1 MVALAE
7 TAPLW
12 SKDVRTLLYGV
23 ALTPIRG
30 GTAMTGASDL
40 LLETSDNGNTA
51 AVIVHGSLE
60 SATADELRRRL
71 RFLIDAGHPRLDLD
85 LDDVWFLDGEGVG
98 VLVGALK
105 AQE

>member
-1 MVALAE
+1 
-7 TAPLW
+7 
-12 SKDVRTLLYGV
+12 
-23 ALTPIRG
+23 
-30 GTAMTGASDL
+30 MTGASDL

-71 RFLIDAGHPRLDLD
+71 RVLIDAGHPRLDLD
-85 LDDVWFLDGEGVG
+85 LEDVWFLDGEGVG

-105 AQE
+105 AQEQAGGQLIVTAASPLVRRVLHIAGLDRLVAPAN